1 MIYLQVWWDIICLL
15 QVFEDLLFQNQ
26 TAMPHQEFMFLK
38 LEKVHLESCLRYRK
52 TTLRYFGFQTSL
64 NLCIFFSF
72 YVNSRREVFLEN
84 VPENMFSFPDAF
96 FSYNVF
102 IKCFTAI
109 VLLLSATLL
118 KVEVL
123 NRLASNRNNT

>member
-1 MIYLQVWWDIICLL
+1 
-15 QVFEDLLFQNQ
+15 
-26 TAMPHQEFMFLK
+26 MFLK
-38 LEKVHLESCLRYRK
+38 LEKVHLESYLRYRK

-118 KVEVL
+118 KVEV
-123 NRLASNRNNT
+123 R